1 MTKRAR
7 RKVQTERLEIRIGP
21 GELELLK
28 ELLEADPRFT
38 VSGYVRRVLAAC
50 VRFDRAE
57 LRRGRVRIRN
67 DDPWVRVPLT
77 AGQRLERLRA
87 DVDPKIQRAERGDR
101 RAG

>member
-7 RKVQTERLEIRIGP
+7 RKVQTERLEIRIAP

-28 ELLEADPRFT
+28 KVLEADPRFT
-38 VSGYVRRVLAAC
+38 VSGYVRRILAAC
-50 VRFDRAE
+50 VRFDLAE

-67 DDPWVRVPLT
+67 DDPWVRVPST

-87 DVDPKIQRAERGDR
+87 DVDPKIQRAERGER